1 MKKIVRLVLQKL
13 VLGTVGLACM
23 LTVVPFFLAIIESLA
38 FAKTQSE
45 KSILK
50 TYVAKLFS
58 KEIV

>member
-1 MKKIVRLVLQKL
+1 MI
-13 VLGTVGLACM
+13 
-23 LTVVPFFLAIIESLA
+23 TVVPFFLAIIESLA